1 MGRELR
7 RKEAKRQ
14 GKNVKEVQNTNKENL
29 ITSKKFITLM
39 IVVLALF
46 ILTYLFTGIITNDIK
61 LFSKD
66 STSSEKSASNIKNKI
81 LASESLKQSEED
93 YYVYYYDMTKENI
106 EVTNIVNYLT
116 DTVYRVDLNDAFNA
130 NYIGEPSGVVDTI
143 ENLKVSDPT
152 VIKVSSERIV
162 SFYSGIDEIKSLK

>member
-1 MGRELR
+1 
-7 RKEAKRQ
+7 
-14 GKNVKEVQNTNKENL
+14 
-29 ITSKKFITLM
+29 M

-93 YYVYYYDMTKENI
+93 YYVYYYDITKENI
-106 EVTNIVNYLT
+106 EVTDAVNYLT

-130 NYIGEPSGVVDTI
+130 NFIGEPSGVVDTI

>member
-29 ITSKKFITLM
+29 ITSKKFITIM

-93 YYVYYYDMTKENI
+93 YYVYYYDITKENI
-106 EVTNIVNYLT
+106 EVTDAVNYLT

-130 NYIGEPSGVVDTI
+130 NFIGEPSGVVDTI

>member
-29 ITSKKFITLM
+29 ITSKKFITIM

-66 STSSEKSASNIKNKI
+66 STSSEETASNIKNKI

-93 YYVYYYDMTKENI
+93 YYVYYYDVTKENI

-130 NYIGEPSGVVDTI
+130 NFIGEPSGVVDTI

-152 VIKVSSERIV
+152 IIKVSSERIV